1 MAQFRDPDGNKLVVH
16 KRKREM
22 IGRDP
27 HLALRVLLSHWER
40 IEGGGYAMTKDKNSS
55 EDSAQLLV
63 IRASS
68 LIRPSD
74 FVIRLPRRSLAKAGH
89 SEHVCIGR

>member
-1 MAQFRDPDGNKLVVH
+1 
-16 KRKREM
+16 
-22 IGRDP
+22 
-27 HLALRVLLSHWER
+27 
-40 IEGGGYAMTKDKNSS
+40 MTKDKNSS
-55 EDSAQLLV
+55 EDRAQLLV

-74 FVIRLPRRSLAKAGH
+74 FVIRLPRRSLGKAGH

>member
-1 MAQFRDPDGNKLVVH
+1 
-16 KRKREM
+16 
-22 IGRDP
+22 
-27 HLALRVLLSHWER
+27 
-40 IEGGGYAMTKDKNSS
+40 MTKDKNSS